1 MVEVL
6 VVGKEVEKVVGVEA
20 VEVEEVVEVV
30 EVVVGR
36 RRKGCGGDLLRGW
49 G

>member
-6 VVGKEVEKVVGVEA
+6 VVGKEVEEMVGVEA

-30 EVVVGR
+30 EVVGGR
-36 RRKGCGGDLLRGW
+36 RRKGCGGDLLRG
-49 G
+49 

>member
-1 MVEVL
+1 M
-6 VVGKEVEKVVGVEA
+6 VGKEVEKVVGVEA

-36 RRKGCGGDLLRGW
+36 RRKGCGGDLLRDW